1 MNRQLTGL
9 SRKSGEA
16 QITRSIEERT
26 RKVLRENR
34 HNPAHALAPLTD
46 KNPSRYVRGGAVLMP
61 KLKGAATPANASI
74 WDRDTY
80 RTGDGEIFQQMRPGA
95 DDALKCQSRGFST

>member
-1 MNRQLTGL
+1 MNIQLTGL

-46 KNPSRYVRGGAVLMP
+46 KNPPRYVRGGGVLMP
-61 KLKGAATPANASI
+61 KLKGAATPANESI

-80 RTGDGEIFQQMRPGA
+80 RTGDGEVAQQMRLGA
-95 DDALKCQSRGFST
+95 QDFIKWVSK

>member
-1 MNRQLTGL
+1 MNKQLTGL

-16 QITRSIEERT
+16 QITRSVEERT

-46 KNPSRYVRGGAVLMP
+46 KNPPRYVRGGGVLMP
-61 KLKGAATPANASI
+61 KLKGAATSSNESI

-80 RTGDGEIFQQMRPGA
+80 RTGDGEVAQQMRLGA
-95 DDALKCQSRGFST
+95 QDFMKWVSK